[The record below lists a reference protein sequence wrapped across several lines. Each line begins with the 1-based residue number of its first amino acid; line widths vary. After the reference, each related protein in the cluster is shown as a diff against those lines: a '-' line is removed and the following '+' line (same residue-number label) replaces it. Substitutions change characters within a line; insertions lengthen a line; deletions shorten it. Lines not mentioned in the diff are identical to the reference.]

1 MGYIFIIGLALL
13 TLGLFLLKTR
23 IAFIKKG
30 NRAIATVIEIKEYL
44 DSEKDKKY
52 SQVFK
57 FTTYNNEEIIF
68 ETPDS
73 TSKKIRAT
81 GDEVK
86 VVYDG
91 VNPHKKILLTHFNVF
106 AIPLLLVALALLLL
120 FISGAYFWSQ
130 FYFNSLH

>member
-1 MGYIFIIGLALL
+1 MGYIFIIGLVLL
-13 TLGLFLLKTR
+13 TLGLGLLKTR

-30 NRAIATVIEIKEYL
+30 NRAIATVIEIKEYQG
-44 DSEKDKKY
+44 SEKDKTY

-57 FTTYNNEEIIF
+57 FTTCDDEEIIF
-68 ETPDS
+68 EIRDS

-91 VNPHKKILLTHFNVF
+91 INPHKKILLTHFTVF
-106 AIPLLLVALALLLL
+106 AIPLLLVTLALL
-120 FISGAYFWSQ
+120 
-130 FYFNSLH
+130 

>member
-1 MGYIFIIGLALL
+1 MEYLFIIGLVLL
-13 TLGLFLLKTR
+13 TLAFRLLKTR

-30 NRAIATVIEIKEYL
+30 NRAIATVIEIKEYQ
-44 DSEKDKKY
+44 DSEKDKAY

-57 FTTYNNEEIIF
+57 FTTYDNEEIIF
-68 ETPDS
+68 EIPDS

-81 GDEVK
+81 GDEIK

-106 AIPLLLVALALLLL
+106 AIPILLVTLALLLL
-120 FISGAYFWSQ
+120 FISGAYFLSQ